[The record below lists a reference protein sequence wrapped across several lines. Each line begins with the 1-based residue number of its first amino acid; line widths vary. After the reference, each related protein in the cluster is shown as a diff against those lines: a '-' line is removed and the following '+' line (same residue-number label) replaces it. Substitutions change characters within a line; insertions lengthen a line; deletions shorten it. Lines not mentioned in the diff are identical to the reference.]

1 MADTSRTP
9 RRRSAKR
16 TTNTSSQSKSRNTR
30 ASRAAH
36 AEMVTELSALS
47 AGTKAVISS
56 LDERDLAAK
65 TRVHQLAKLIG
76 HTSKEVIALLGAVG
90 ITVRSAQSTVTREQV
105 AEFRDRVQAA
115 DKDGSDH
122 ARDGES
128 QNADTG
134 KEQSDKA
141 ESDKT
146 KRADVGKSEDEDA
159 APEAETPEADKSE
172 VENADAGEAT
182 VDKSEAEK
190 TETPDAEELE
200 TESSDTAEGQE
211 ANHVSIPTPIFMAPT
226 PVATESTESRH

>member
-16 TTNTSSQSKSRNTR
+16 TTNTSSQSKSRNAR

-122 ARDGES
+122 ARDADS
-128 QNADTG
+128 QNADTDKG
-134 KEQSDKA
+134 QADKTESDKA
-141 ESDKT
+141 E
-146 KRADVGKSEDEDA
+146 RADVGKAEVEKA
-159 APEAETPEADKSE
+159 TPEAETPEED
-172 VENADAGEAT
+172 
-182 VDKSEAEK
+182 
-190 TETPDAEELE
+190 
-200 TESSDTAEGQE
+200 
-211 ANHVSIPTPIFMAPT
+211 
-226 PVATESTESRH
+226 